1 VKLQNLL
8 LPAHARLRFAGV
20 QPSTSQEIPKLSQRR
35 QGVSIVDALTSGL
48 AEAARRPW
56 LMAIPFALDL
66 FIWLAPPLS
75 VKTLLERLV
84 IVWEALVRGTYPPE
98 QAATML
104 KTLPDLQQIATQAGA
119 EMNLFHYLT
128 GSWPGIPSALTA
140 PQSARLTFISD
151 MIFAPVGLGPN
162 LPRVAASPWQR
173 HPLEVSSVWVAFL
186 LALVLWLI
194 GQGFVALF
202 LHWAA
207 NRPVDDAE
215 QTSFQAAW
223 SGPKGL
229 VLLFGNLVVLSLILG
244 VAMLFLRIPLAV
256 LLTVIYL
263 TGSSGGALLFA
274 VIGGITLWMVLWFLS
289 SLYFASDAIVLDHQS
304 VLRSMMLS
312 ARIARLQ
319 SFPIIGM
326 AILVN
331 LLMVG
336 FRAVWGLIG
345 QNAVGAVVAMA
356 GNAFLGTAMILGI
369 FAYYQDRRRMHE
381 ALVAESRRQS
391 NLRNQLKD

>member
-1 VKLQNLL
+1 
-8 LPAHARLRFAGV
+8 
-20 QPSTSQEIPKLSQRR
+20 
-35 QGVSIVDALTSGL
+35 
-48 AEAARRPW
+48 
-56 LMAIPFALDL
+56 
-66 FIWLAPPLS
+66 
-75 VKTLLERLV
+75 
-84 IVWEALVRGTYPPE
+84 
-98 QAATML
+98 
-104 KTLPDLQQIATQAGA
+104 
-119 EMNLFHYLT
+119 
-128 GSWPGIPSALTA
+128 
-140 PQSARLTFISD
+140 
-151 MIFAPVGLGPN
+151 
-162 LPRVAASPWQR
+162 
-173 HPLEVSSVWVAFL
+173 
-186 LALVLWLI
+186 
-194 GQGFVALF
+194 
-202 LHWAA
+202 
-207 NRPVDDAE
+207 
-215 QTSFQAAW
+215 
-223 SGPKGL
+223 

-345 QNAVGAVVAMA
+345 QNADGAVVAMA

-369 FAYYQDRRRMHE
+369 FAYYQDRRRIHE